1 MKDQLAELSWWLL
14 VPLAIGAGLAPW
26 PAGPEPHLVEKLRW
40 LAAGELTRPLDI
52 FDLVFHATP
61 ALLAVAK
68 GVVEVRS
75 RGADGDD
82 GQPPNDGHARTD
94 PDTRHSE

>member
-1 MKDQLAELSWWLL
+1 MKDQLEDLSWWLL

-26 PAGPEPHLVEKLRW
+26 PAGPEPHLVEKFRW
-40 LAAGELTRPLDI
+40 LAAGELTRPIDI

-68 GVVEVRS
+68 GAVRIGS
-75 RGADGDD
+75 RGAAGDD
-82 GQPPNDGHARTD
+82 EPPGDASGEA
-94 PDTRHSE
+94 PDDHRA